1 MLRGTLH
8 RQEETAFMRL
18 GSVRIT
24 LKKGVHVER
33 HHMRRL
39 LHGTA
44 ALALAPAN
52 SINPGEHY
60 L

>member
-18 GSVRIT
+18 DSVRIT
-24 LKKGVHVER
+24 RKKGVHVER
-33 HHMRRL
+33 HHLPRI
-39 LHGTA
+39 LHGTD

-52 SINPGEHY
+52 SINPREHN

>member
-18 GSVRIT
+18 DSVRIT
-24 LKKGVHVER
+24 LKKGVHGER
-33 HHMRRL
+33 HHLRRL
-39 LHGTA
+39 PHGTA
-44 ALALAPAN
+44 VLALAPAH
-52 SINPGEHY
+52 SINPREHY

>member
-1 MLRGTLH
+1 
-8 RQEETAFMRL
+8 MRL
-18 GSVRIT
+18 DSVRIT
-24 LKKGVHVER
+24 RKKGVRAER
-33 HHMRRL
+33 QPMRRL

-52 SINPGEHY
+52 SINPREHY

>member
-1 MLRGTLH
+1 
-8 RQEETAFMRL
+8 MRL
-18 GSVRIT
+18 DSVRIT
-24 LKKGVHVER
+24 RKKGAHVDR

-44 ALALAPAN
+44 APALAPAN
-52 SINPGEHY
+52 SINPREHY